1 MHFICGILAYC
12 VLSDGD
18 VVSGLMKLNLSASNP
33 NYFTNRERSCGN
45 VKLDYIIH
53 TWQSP
58 SKVTENQDPS
68 EDASHNFG
76 LRPPRSGG
84 GGVAIKVSRTFFLKI
99 FKENV
104 GNFFGKSKVILY

>member
-33 NYFTNRERSCGN
+33 NYFTDRERSCGN

-84 GGVAIKVSRTFFLKI
+84 GGVAIKVSSTFK
-99 FKENV
+99 N
-104 GNFFGKSKVILY
+104 NFGKKGPLI